1 MNSNVCFLD
10 EATYNKVKVA
20 RLNSMLLRICLFT
33 QVWNIHQPCSSL
45 PTLCASPPHESALLI
60 SSHGTHSYLR
70 NTAAARLRS
79 SWPRGATQS
88 LTINCWSLPL
98 SLRTVLGLCHA
109 GAKQA
114 RKPCLQSED
123 ILRHSHFRA
132 LQGAKAASC
141 RTPSALFFGLIR
153 LLRTR
158 SSQALERPLSIP
170 LLLIS
175 RFTLDGVELLL

>member
-123 ILRHSHFRA
+123 SWDIHTSELSRELR
-132 LQGAKAASC
+132 L
-141 RTPSALFFGLIR
+141 
-153 LLRTR
+153 
-158 SSQALERPLSIP
+158 PLA
-170 LLLIS
+170 
-175 RFTLDGVELLL
+175 ELLLPFSSGWYVSWEHAPVRHWNDPFPSHFCL